1 VIDEETSG
9 FADLDPSWRFI
20 PAWLSDRSLP
30 CSVCLRCRDLVARS
44 DFEIEVYEDAVNTKG
59 FPAPT
64 RKPSLH
70 TKGKTITMI
79 LLQMPGRHQPKTIND
94 QERLEMQNELFFTL
108 NEALRRLDPDLH
120 RFFLVKSLHV
130 VLQVP
135 GLDALPTISLAELL
149 FALLE
154 SCDDCNQMLD
164 LQNVMI
170 FASQILQLG
179 GANCATS

>member
-1 VIDEETSG
+1 
-9 FADLDPSWRFI
+9 
-20 PAWLSDRSLP
+20 
-30 CSVCLRCRDLVARS
+30 
-44 DFEIEVYEDAVNTKG
+44 
-59 FPAPT
+59 
-64 RKPSLH
+64 
-70 TKGKTITMI
+70 MI